1 MTTSA
6 MKFNISDPSTGGQ
19 TRIEIDNEK
28 NVRPFFDK
36 RMGQEID
43 GAVMGDAF
51 KGYVFKITGGNDKQ
65 GFAMKQGIMANGR
78 TRILFKGNRAT
89 LYKPRR
95 VGMRRRRSV
104 RGCICGPDLAV
115 IALRVIKKGDED
127 IAKVNDPETD
137 RPKRLGK
144 KRAQRIRAEFN
155 LDKKLDDVR
164 RYVVRREVKKTIK
177 KTDADGN
184 EVDAERTYY
193 KAPKIQ
199 RLINEKRIRRK
210 SVIKKARLDRYKTS
224 KEQKQKYEKLISQ
237 YVKERKAAQAAEKK
251 AAEEAKA

>member
-1 MTTSA
+1 LCS
-6 MKFNISDPSTGGQ
+6 
-19 TRIEIDNEK
+19 
-28 NVRPFFDK
+28 RPFFDR
-36 RMGQEID
+36 RMGSEID
-43 GAVMGDAF
+43 GAVMGDDY

-65 GFAMKQGIMANGR
+65 GFCMKQGIMVNGR
-78 TRILFKGNRAT
+78 TRILFKNRT
-89 LYKPRR
+89 TVYKPRR
-95 VGMRRRRSV
+95 VGCRRRRSV

-115 IALRVIKKGDED
+115 IALRVIKKGDKD

-164 RYVVRREVKKTIK
+164 RYVVHREVKKTIK
-177 KTDADGN
+177 KKDAEGN

-199 RLINEKRIRRK
+199 RLISEKRIRRK
-210 SVIKKARLDRYKTS
+210 KLIKKAKVDRYKTS

-237 YVKERKAAQAAEKK
+237 YVKERKAAQQAEKK
-251 AAEEAKA
+251 AAEEAKAAGEKTKDK